1 MAIKITNY
9 PLCTSPGTYVSE
21 VAGSGLI
28 KLEEYSKMLLAN
40 SVYDSVNS
48 GVSLENTIPTGNP
61 FFYNVEQFNDETGN
75 ARAVVESEKGIGEII
90 VSGSDLYLVRHITL
104 ENKLPQDTY
113 SSPSFSLTSFSDFEN
128 ERVLTVSSY
137 TPSDYRQLCAPPD
150 CVICSTNPFQP
161 EPVELDPSGILGRK
175 SGEITS
181 LTGQDVGDILLES
194 SFLTDAAKTITK
206 FDLTHTDSLITANEL
221 RCKGTR
227 VRPTSPAAGS
237 ITRLRYKIEAQDL
250 QPLAKGTSSAK
261 ASSLS
266 FYVKTNKT
274 GVYTVFVYDD
284 DNNRMFSASYT
295 VSDTNWNR

>member
-1 MAIKITNY
+1 MI
-9 PLCTSPGTYVSE
+9 
-21 VAGSGLI
+21 
-28 KLEEYSKMLLAN
+28 
-40 SVYDSVNS
+40 
-48 GVSLENTIPTGNP
+48 
-61 FFYNVEQFNDETGN
+61 
-75 ARAVVESEKGIGEII
+75 EI
-90 VSGSDLYLVRHITL
+90 
-104 ENKLPQDTY
+104 
-113 SSPSFSLTSFSDFEN
+113 SLTSFSDFEN

-227 VRPTSPAAGS
+227 VRPTSPEAGS
-237 ITRLRYKIEAQDL
+237 IIFNEVTGKFEGYNGVGWIPIQFEIDQTVATSIEGLHWVIADNTVILYDAQNNV
-250 QPLAKGTSSAK
+250 
-261 ASSLS
+261 
-266 FYVKTNKT
+266 VKS
-274 GVYTVFVYDD
+274 GEAVYTPL
-284 DNNRMFSASYT
+284 
-295 VSDTNWNR
+295 